1 MSKHSK
7 NKSNF
12 KRTVIIL
19 LSIILVCSI
28 ILIIKIK
35 YDEYKDNE
43 RQKEISQ
50 VLDTI
55 DVPSEDITPEQTERM
70 LQVAQ
75 LKAENEEVIGWLEI
89 QGTNISY
96 PVLQGKDNN
105 YYLTHNYKHEEVGG
119 GSIFLDKDY
128 DFSKP
133 SENLLIYGHRNTKG
147 LMFEDLIN
155 YKNEEYYHQHPII
168 RFTTTEEDKEYE
180 IIAAFNSRVYY
191 QDETD
196 VFRYYYF
203 VNAENETDYNNYI
216 NECKKASIYDTGKSA
231 TYGDQLLTLSTCDYS
246 QKNGRFAVVAKE
258 VKD

>member
-105 YYLTHNYKHEEVGG
+105 YYLT
-119 GSIFLDKDY
+119 
-128 DFSKP
+128 
-133 SENLLIYGHRNTKG
+133 
-147 LMFEDLIN
+147 
-155 YKNEEYYHQHPII
+155 
-168 RFTTTEEDKEYE
+168 
-180 IIAAFNSRVYY
+180 
-191 QDETD
+191 
-196 VFRYYYF
+196 
-203 VNAENETDYNNYI
+203 NN
-216 NECKKASIYDTGKSA
+216 
-231 TYGDQLLTLSTCDYS
+231 
-246 QKNGRFAVVAKE
+246 
-258 VKD
+258 